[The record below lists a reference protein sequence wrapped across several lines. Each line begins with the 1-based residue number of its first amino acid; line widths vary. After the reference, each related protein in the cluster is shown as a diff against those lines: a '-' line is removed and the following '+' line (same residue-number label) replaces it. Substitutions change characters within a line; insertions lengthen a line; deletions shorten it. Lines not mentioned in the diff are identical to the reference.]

1 MVSRYGGKQSIVSN
15 ISSGGLAEATW
26 TMLLNY
32 YKGDE
37 EKAFR
42 KLNHMK
48 HLGLQTARQLETSGF
63 HYGNLGMDMGMDQD
77 GKLWIIEINNVYP
90 NHTIALDAEDSLMY
104 RTVMSTPLLYAKWLT
119 GFRS

>member
-1 MVSRYGGKQSIVSN
+1 
-15 ISSGGLAEATW
+15 
-26 TMLLNY
+26 
-32 YKGDE
+32 
-37 EKAFR
+37 
-42 KLNHMK
+42 
-48 HLGLQTARQLETSGF
+48 
-63 HYGNLGMDMGMDQD
+63 MGMDQD